1 MPDNSVDY
9 GTAKE
14 PNLEEISKCAGNML
28 RPYNNIL
35 FNQKIE
41 VSGFLQLELT
51 PERSYTA
58 RSILNV
64 ATFDPKE
71 KQLVKIGDL
80 YIILFAPGDG
90 TGKEQRYRLNP
101 YRTNPLGRAD
111 NTFVERIES
120 MTRMKIKVPQEY
132 QFDDK
137 SERVLPRDKL
147 KEGVLTEAFFPLFSV
162 EGSQHFPYLVSL
174 EQITVDNNTNPKKLQ
189 KGLSIG
195 FNASLFQSAFLDPTT
210 IFKPE
215 NPSMEL
221 TCGYYRNG
229 QRFGD
234 PHATF
239 YNPKLAEGHPNLMQ
253 VAGFLAVE
261 SADNPLCKVLD
272 KIGIV
277 PK

>member
-14 PNLEEISKCAGNML
+14 PNLERISRVLSETIRK
-28 RPYNNIL
+28 YNFFL
-35 FNQKIE
+35 
-41 VSGFLQLELT
+41 SGETRCSASIQGDPVLQLT
-51 PERSYTA
+51 PEKPNTA
-58 RSILNV
+58 RVVLDFMYGMKK
-64 ATFDPKE
+64 A
-71 KQLVKIGDL
+71 GDL
-80 YIILFAPGDG
+80 YVLLFAPGDG
-90 TGKEQRYRLNP
+90 TGKAGDYSLEQFRKIPSEYRFKSKP
-101 YRTNPLGRAD
+101 
-111 NTFVERIES
+111 
-120 MTRMKIKVPQEY
+120 
-132 QFDDK
+132 DK
-137 SERVLPRDKL
+137 VLPRNKL